1 MSVGSER
8 SSEADATS
16 LRLDE
21 RVMSLVFFVS
31 GAAGLIFEVVWFH
44 RCGLVFGN
52 SVWATSVVLS
62 SFMAGLALGN
72 ASVGRYAHR
81 IRRFLRLYAVLESV
95 VAVTGVTLTY
105 VLPQLPFILVPI
117 TRQFSDSP
125 GLVNALRLVTAFA
138 VIAVPATA
146 MGATLPVLVGAFC
159 NSDERECEGVLGRFY
174 GWNTLGAVLGV
185 VGAELVLMP
194 RIGVPLS
201 AWVAALANLAA
212 AAVALWM
219 SHRIDERHAPGRRL
233 PLRPAADAR
242 LVWRLLV
249 CAFLA
254 GGTLTALEVVWFRFL
269 SMFVVNSTLAI
280 SMMLA
285 VLLTA
290 IGLGGLTGS
299 VWVSRNRH
307 AVAYLPVVAA
317 GATCSVATSYL
328 TFQFATR
335 GALVGEWYRVLWFSC
350 ALTFVTALLSG
361 VMFTLMG
368 EGLRRKGGEQVRAV
382 GWLTL
387 ANTTGAMFGPLIA
400 TFVLMPA
407 LGMERAFFA
416 LSAMYGGMAILST
429 PYTASDVTRRA
440 RWALG
445 IAAVAALLVLGRFPF
460 GLMSGTYF
468 LRAAQPYAADGSR
481 IVATREGPTET
492 IFLMEQSWLG
502 RPIYER
508 LVTNGFSMSGTHL
521 TGIRYMRSFVYWP
534 MLLHRAP
541 LRRVLV
547 VCYGVGVTAG
557 AATDL
562 ESVQSIDVVEISRDV
577 VAMSDLIYA
586 SGRHPLH
593 DPRVRLHLED
603 GRQFLRV
610 SDERFDLITGEPPP
624 PLTPGTVNLYTRE
637 YFQLIYDRLA
647 EGGITTYW
655 LPVPRRD
662 EYAVA
667 PIIRAFCDVFAD
679 CSLWN
684 GTLFDWMLVGTRGA
698 AGPVSEAEFSKFWR
712 DPVIGPHLREIGYE
726 VPQQIGATFLGDAP
740 YLNAMTSSTAPL
752 TDDYPRR
759 LVERSTQ
766 PAVPGSRGARDGVV
780 SAFSDILDPNR
791 ARQAFENSEIA
802 RRLWPE
808 VLAHETLPFFAQ
820 QHIINRVML
829 EGANPLRHIGEL
841 HALLTQTSLKRL
853 PLWAL
858 GSNDVLQRTADIAN
872 DGGTGL
878 VEYALGERLLVAGS
892 YAAAASHFAVAQQ
905 RGFRPA
911 AAVPLEVYAWCMAGK
926 LDAARRRAPI
936 AAPVD
941 PDERVFWS
949 WMGSHFGVGPRS

>member
-1 MSVGSER
+1 
-8 SSEADATS
+8 
-16 LRLDE
+16 
-21 RVMSLVFFVS
+21 MSLVFFVS

-72 ASVGRYAHR
+72 ALVGRYAHR
-81 IRRFLRLYAVLESV
+81 IRRFLRAYALLESG
-95 VAVTGVTLTY
+95 VAITGVTLTY
-105 VLPQLPFILVPI
+105 VLPQLTLLLVPV
-117 TRQFSDSP
+117 TRHVGDSLW
-125 GLVNALRLVTAFA
+125 LVNAIRLVTAFA
-138 VIAVPATA
+138 VIALPATA

-159 NSDERECEGVLGRFY
+159 NSCGREFGRVLGRFY

-185 VGAELVLMP
+185 VGAELVLVP
-194 RIGVPLS
+194 RIGVPRT
-201 AWVAALANLAA
+201 AWVAALANLSA
-212 AAVALWM
+212 AAVATWM
-219 SHRIDERHAPGRRL
+219 SYRTDEGQALSNSPL
-233 PLRPAADAR
+233 LRPEIHAR
-242 LVWRLLV
+242 LAWRLLV

-254 GGTLTALEVVWFRFL
+254 GGALMALEVVWFRFL
-269 SMFVVNSTLAI
+269 SMFVINSTLAI

-285 VLLTA
+285 VVLMA
-290 IGLGGLTGS
+290 IGLGGLTAS
-299 VWVSRNRH
+299 VWVSQNRH

-317 GATCSVATSYL
+317 GAACAVTTAYL
-328 TFQFATR
+328 TFQFATQ
-335 GALVGEWYRVLWFSC
+335 GALVAEWYRVLWFSC

-361 VMFTLMG
+361 VIFTLIG
-368 EGLRRKGGEQVRAV
+368 EGIRRKVGVQVRAV

-387 ANTTGAMFGPLIA
+387 ANTTGAMCGPLIA
-400 TFVLMPA
+400 TFVLLPA

-416 LSAMYGGMAILST
+416 LSAVYGGIAILAIRD
-429 PYTASDVTRRA
+429 TASDASRGAKRTLA
-440 RWALG
+440 
-445 IAAVAALLVLGRFPF
+445 IAAVAALFVLGRFPF

-468 LRAAQPYAADGSR
+468 VRAAQPYSADGSR

-502 RPIYER
+502 RPIYDR
-508 LVTNGFSMSGTHL
+508 LVTNGYSMSGTHL
-521 TGIRYMRSFVYWP
+521 TGSRYMRSFVYWP
-534 MLLHRAP
+534 MLLHQAP

-562 ESVQSIDVVEISRDV
+562 ESVQSIDVVEVSRDV

-603 GRQFLRV
+603 GRQFLRM

-655 LPVPRRD
+655 LPVPRSG

-684 GTLFDWMLVGTRGA
+684 GTLFDWMLVGTRRA
-698 AGPVSEAEFSKFWR
+698 SGPVSEAEFSKFWS
-712 DPVIGPHLREIGYE
+712 DPVVGPHLREIGFE
-726 VPQQIGATFLGDAP
+726 VPQQIGATFLGGAQ
-740 YLNAMTSSTAPL
+740 YLNALTSGTAPL

-759 LVERSTQ
+759 LVERSAKA
-766 PAVPGSRGARDGVV
+766 AVPGSRSARDGVMGI
-780 SAFSDILDPNR
+780 FSDILDPNR
-791 ARQAFENSEIA
+791 ARQAFETSEVV

-820 QHIINRVML
+820 QNIINRVML
-829 EGANPLRHIGEL
+829 EGANPLRYIGEL
-841 HALLTQTSLKRL
+841 HALLTQTSLRRL

-858 GSNDVLQRTADIAN
+858 GSNDVLQRTVDTGN
-872 DGGTGL
+872 DGTGL
-878 VEYALGERLLVAGS
+878 VEYTLGERLLVARS
-892 YAAAASHFAVAQQ
+892 YAAAASYFAVAQR

-911 AAVPLEVYAWCMAGK
+911 AAAPLEVYALCMAGK

-936 AAPVD
+936 AVPVD
-941 PDERVFWS
+941 PDERVFWN
-949 WMGSHFGVGPRS
+949 WIGSHFGVGPRT